1 MTVIAEAGRDV
12 PMARLPMSEMAAQGG
27 ATPMAEATHAA
38 AHATMR
44 AAVHCP
50 VMPIVVA
57 VPVEMRVIFPV
68 REAVSGEVAKKA
80 AVAETAVTAAKA
92 VRRRIDL
99 GQGEAKDN
107 GSHNGE

>member
-1 MTVIAEAGRDV
+1 MT
-12 PMARLPMSEMAAQGG
+12 RLPMSEMAAQGG
-27 ATPMAEATHAA
+27 AAPMAEAAHAA
-38 AHATMR
+38 A
-44 AAVHCP
+44 HCP

-57 VPVEMRVIFPV
+57 VSVEMRVMFPV